1 MYQDDHKIILLG
13 YWIGIIN
20 IKPLWEKIKEVSVP
34 VEQELIV
41 IDHEVTEMF
50 NSGKYN
56 YTELQSIP
64 SLHENG
70 NTTTSNGD
78 RVKVRL
84 LEGDI
89 VAISYPIHIRS
100 HVWPVTTIR

>member
-1 MYQDDHKIILLG
+1 M
-13 YWIGIIN
+13 
-20 IKPLWEKIKEVSVP
+20 P

-41 IDHEVTEMF
+41 IDHEGTEMF

-84 LEGDI
+84 LDDI